1 MKELNFETVNSS
13 MKKIVTMILMVLA
26 ATMVGAQDL
35 AHYKRVIKELSSAKY
50 QGRGYAKDG
59 ANKAGRF
66 LQREFEKAGVD
77 EVTLQPFKLDINTF
91 CGKMQMWADGKKLR
105 PGVDFSMREYSPGVK
120 GEFPVY
126 YVDTLNYDAE
136 RMFAD
141 LAKPE
146 YANCLVACEFWFTY
160 KHRKDF
166 SRLQKAASKQEQ
178 SDARISSAEREQA
191 RPKVKAGECPNA
203 GLIYTW
209 EAPIKFFKAYG
220 EKVVDKPIIWATP
233 EAIEGVQRVKVNVD
247 NKFLKDYECFNV
259 IAKVEGQRHDSSY
272 VFTAH
277 YDHLGN
283 LGKKVFYAGANDNA
297 SGTAAIVTFAAYYAK
312 HRPPYDMYFIAF
324 SGEDANLR
332 GSTWYAEHPIVPLS
346 QIKYLFNI
354 DMIGDNNPVQYCEVS
369 DEGMRGYSLFEKI
382 NAEKHH
388 FKALHRGDLA
398 ANSDH
403 YPFATRHVPCI
414 FLENEK
420 GDAFQ
425 YYHTIF
431 DTYRTVR
438 FDSYE
443 PVFRLVR
450 DFVEHYS
457 STAISSAV
465 WTSRIDN

>member
-1 MKELNFETVNSS
+1 MIVND
-13 MKKIVTMILMVLA
+13 MNRTLITILLVLA
-26 ATMVGAQDL
+26 SMMAAGQNI
-35 AHYKRVIKELSSAKY
+35 AHYKRVIKTLSSAKY

-59 ANKAGRF
+59 ANKAGKF
-66 LQREFEKAGVD
+66 LQKEFMKAGVD
-77 EVTLQPFKLDINTF
+77 VVLVQPFKLDINTF
-91 CGKMQMWADGKKLR
+91 CGQMEMWADGRKLR
-105 PGVDFSMREYSPGVK
+105 AGVDFSMREYSPGIH
-120 GEFPVY
+120 GTFPVY
-126 YVDTLNYDAE
+126 HVDTLNFDAD

-146 YANCLVACEFWFTY
+146 NANCLVACEFWFTY
-160 KHRKDF
+160 RHKAAF
-166 SRLQKAASKQEQ
+166 SRLQKA
-178 SDARISSAEREQA
+178 
-191 RPKVKAGECPNA
+191 GECTNA

-209 EAPIKFFKAYG
+209 QSPIKFFKAYG
-220 EKVVDKPIIWATP
+220 HYVTDKPILWVTP
-233 EAIEGVQRVKVNVD
+233 EAIDGVKNVRAEVD

-259 IAKVEGQRHDSSY
+259 IAKVEGQRHDSCY

-277 YDHLGN
+277 YDHIGN
-283 LGKKVFYAGANDNA
+283 LGRKIFYAGANDNA
-297 SGTAAIVTFAAYYAK
+297 SGTAAIVTLAEHYAK

-332 GSTWYAEHPIVPLS
+332 GSTWYADHPVVPLR

-369 DEGMRGYSLFEKI
+369 DEGMRGFSLFEQI
-382 NAEKHH
+382 NECEHY
-388 FKALHRGDLA
+388 FKSLHRGELA

-431 DTYRTVR
+431 DTYKTVR

-450 DFVEHYS
+450 DFVEQY
-457 STAISSAV
+457 
-465 WTSRIDN
+465 R

>member
-1 MKELNFETVNSS
+1 

-35 AHYKRVIKELSSAKY
+35 AHYKRVIKKLSSAKY

-259 IAKVEGQRHDSSY
+259 IAKVEGQRHDSCY

-297 SGTAAIVTFAAYYAK
+297 SGTAAIVTLAAYYAK

-346 QIKYLFNI
+346 QIKYLI
-354 DMIGDNNPVQYCEVS
+354 
-369 DEGMRGYSLFEKI
+369 
-382 NAEKHH
+382 
-388 FKALHRGDLA
+388 
-398 ANSDH
+398 
-403 YPFATRHVPCI
+403 
-414 FLENEK
+414 
-420 GDAFQ
+420 
-425 YYHTIF
+425 
-431 DTYRTVR
+431 
-438 FDSYE
+438 
-443 PVFRLVR
+443 
-450 DFVEHYS
+450 
-457 STAISSAV
+457 
-465 WTSRIDN
+465 